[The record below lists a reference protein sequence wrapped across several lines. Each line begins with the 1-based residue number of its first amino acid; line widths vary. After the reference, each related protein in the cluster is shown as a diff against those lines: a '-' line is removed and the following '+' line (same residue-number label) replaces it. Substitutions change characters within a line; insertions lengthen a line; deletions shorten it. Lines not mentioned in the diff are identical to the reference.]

1 MEHKTAMSNLDHLID
16 RCQQGELDA
25 FAELFHQRKERVY
38 RLALTILRSEQDAE
52 DVTQDVFLRVF
63 RQVGDFQG
71 QSAFNTW
78 LTAIVVNACRDKLR
92 RQRLRQAIPLE
103 WLRRKPAGDSS
114 AEMAEEERERH
125 SLWACVDQM
134 ETQYRLPVILFY
146 YEGLS
151 ADEVAQVLKLP
162 VKTVYSRLNTAR
174 EKLRRALH
182 ETGEQRLA
190 CAEKL

>member
-1 MEHKTAMSNLDHLID
+1 MTNLDRLID

-38 RLALTILRSEQDAE
+38 RLALTILRDEQDAE

-71 QSAFNTW
+71 QSSFSTW
-78 LTAIVVNACRDKLR
+78 LTAIVVNACRDRLR
-92 RQRLRQAIPLE
+92 RQRLRKAIPLD
-103 WLRRKPAGDSS
+103 WLRGKPARG
-114 AEMAEEERERH
+114 ALVEEEQEKH
-125 SLWACVDQM
+125 SLWTCVDGM

-151 ADEVAQVLKLP
+151 ADEVAQVLNLS

-174 EKLRRALH
+174 EKLRRLLH
-182 ETGEQRLA
+182 ETSEPA
-190 CAEKL
+190 YAKPDWKTS